1 MFDFSL
7 TLAIPFADLPA
18 LFLSRGLSMASIL
31 VVDDE
36 LSMREFLTIFL
47 EKLGHSVI
55 SAANGEKA
63 MVMAQEHPVDLV
75 ISDIRMPGMSGLD
88 LLARLKAQ
96 KPELAFILI
105 TAFASPEDAVLAMKN
120 GAFDYITKPF
130 NVDEVRRI
138 IQAAL
143 EKKQSQAAEPI
154 DDFPEIIGRSPE
166 MMKIFDLIKRV
177 APTPA
182 NVLIYGESGTGK
194 ELVAQAIHNRSQVAK
209 KPFVPI
215 ICSAIPETLLE
226 SELFGHVKGSFTGAI
241 ADKPGLFQLAS
252 GGTAFLDE
260 IGELTPLIQTKLLR
274 VLQEREF
281 MPVGSTRTVQ
291 LNARII
297 TATNRI
303 LEQEIIAG
311 NFREDLYYRLAV
323 VPIRL
328 PSLRERAGDIPLLVD
343 YFLKKY
349 SERLGTPMQP
359 MSSYGMEVLMQYDF
373 PGNVRELE
381 NIIERGVAMS
391 SSNIILPDN
400 LILSS
405 HRRKQSSAAATAA
418 AAQEPANPTAPEAA
432 RPGAALPGLGSGPA
446 AGAGAGH
453 SPADKPEQE
462 IFLAAHSEAEL
473 YERGLDEVLEQLERR
488 LILHALA
495 KADNSKTRAAELLKL
510 SFRSLRYKT
519 KKLGID

>member
-1 MFDFSL
+1 
-7 TLAIPFADLPA
+7 
-18 LFLSRGLSMASIL
+18 MASIL

-209 KPFVPI
+209 KPY
-215 ICSAIPETLLE
+215 SDRK
-226 SELFGHVKGSFTGAI
+226 S
-241 ADKPGLFQLAS
+241 
-252 GGTAFLDE
+252 
-260 IGELTPLIQTKLLR
+260 
-274 VLQEREF
+274 
-281 MPVGSTRTVQ
+281 
-291 LNARII
+291 
-297 TATNRI
+297 
-303 LEQEIIAG
+303 
-311 NFREDLYYRLAV
+311 V
-323 VPIRL
+323 V
-328 PSLRERAGDIPLLVD
+328 
-343 YFLKKY
+343 
-349 SERLGTPMQP
+349 
-359 MSSYGMEVLMQYDF
+359 
-373 PGNVRELE
+373 
-381 NIIERGVAMS
+381 
-391 SSNIILPDN
+391 
-400 LILSS
+400 
-405 HRRKQSSAAATAA
+405 
-418 AAQEPANPTAPEAA
+418 
-432 RPGAALPGLGSGPA
+432 
-446 AGAGAGH
+446 
-453 SPADKPEQE
+453 
-462 IFLAAHSEAEL
+462 
-473 YERGLDEVLEQLERR
+473 
-488 LILHALA
+488 
-495 KADNSKTRAAELLKL
+495 
-510 SFRSLRYKT
+510 
-519 KKLGID
+519 